1 MTVFLLALKH
11 LSTTPVDGASDNK
24 LRQMIFEYSINE
36 ERKDFCT
43 AAVVLSGMRMDDKK
57 NSIYYFKKADK
68 ADGKCQVEY
77 LTSHFFHFLLLV
89 HSFYY
94 LYFYWQIF
102 LCCTVITIIFLK
114 YKFTSR
120 LQNTF

>member
-57 NSIYYFKKADK
+57 DSIYYFEKADK

-77 LTSHFFHFLLLV
+77 LTSYFFHFVIVGTLISLFVFLLAKLLFV
-89 HSFYY
+89 VLS
-94 LYFYWQIF
+94 
-102 LCCTVITIIFLK
+102 
-114 YKFTSR
+114 
-120 LQNTF
+120 LQ